1 MPNGPFRTEVRVG
14 IGMKIITMTTLE
26 VEVET
31 ETVAG
36 PTQGEEQSLCPDL
49 TPGLALIAIESGV
62 IDVGNTTILH
72 LSTLIPQLMRRLTMK
87 KQIQPLYK

>member
-1 MPNGPFRTEVRVG
+1 M
-14 IGMKIITMTTLE
+14 IILE

-36 PTQGEEQSLCPDL
+36 PTQQEEKSLHPDL
-49 TPGLALIAIESGV
+49 TPGLVLIAIKSGV
-62 IDVGNTTILH
+62 IDVGNTIISH
-72 LSTLIPQLMRRLTMK
+72 LNALIPQQMRRLTMK

>member
-1 MPNGPFRTEVRVG
+1 M
-14 IGMKIITMTTLE
+14 IILG

-36 PTQGEEQSLCPDL
+36 PTQEEEKSLHPDL
-49 TPGLALIAIESGV
+49 TPGLILITIELDF
-62 IDVGNTTILH
+62 IDVGNIIISCLNA
-72 LSTLIPQLMRRLTMK
+72 LIPQWMRRLTMK